1 MCMYIHKR
9 DIYFLLY
16 ILFLLKRKEKKG
28 KQVSHDIL
36 EIMRISVIL
45 HLRIKE

>member
-16 ILFLLKRKEKKG
+16 ILFLLQKKKNKG

-36 EIMRISVIL
+36 EIMGISVIL
-45 HLRIKE
+45 HLQI